1 MIYVNLI
8 KERKNREYTNDIAR
22 KVASSESET
31 HQTWSTNQM
40 KKKCCLHYKK
50 LCLLMSSNTFE
61 TASRYVCSAGCFKCN
76 NIDN

>member
-8 KERKNREYTNDIAR
+8 KERKNREYTNDIAH

-40 KKKCCLHYKK
+40 KKMLPT
-50 LCLLMSSNTFE
+50 LQETMSTHVVE
-61 TASRYVCSAGCFKCN
+61 
-76 NIDN
+76 

>member
-8 KERKNREYTNDIAR
+8 KERKNREYTNDIAH

-40 KKKCCLHYKK
+40 KKKMLPT
-50 LCLLMSSNTFE
+50 LQETMSTHVVE
-61 TASRYVCSAGCFKCN
+61 
-76 NIDN
+76 